1 MRGGGSLGAYL
12 AGGVCRWGGGRRV
25 CHGLQPPPHLL
36 TTLPAP
42 AGGGRCVRHA
52 TAATGRRRRRGTR
65 SAARRTSANARCRSR
80 AAWASGL
87 GWRRR
92 SWGGWS
98 SQASN
103 AAARQ
108 RVRRP
113 SPRPRDRPR
122 SRRCSGPA
130 RAAMTCRPKP
140 WDGQRVAPVVPPAG
154 TVDRGDGAERRVGG
168 HWSRLRG
175 QSVSPPLVSGRVGDW
190 CSGSTGTD
198 GPGCVGD
205 RAPRSISGSSRV
217 KLLAMPM
224 RSDAS
229 MRK

>member
-1 MRGGGSLGAYL
+1 MPPASVDEGGQRPRPLNWRCVAHRLAAGPGRNFRRNWSGADGASAMRRRPR
-12 AGGVCRWGGGRRV
+12 AGG
-25 CHGLQPPPHLL
+25 HGPE
-36 TTLPAP
+36 A
-42 AGGGRCVRHA
+42 
-52 TAATGRRRRRGTR
+52 
-65 SAARRTSANARCRSR
+65 AARNRCRSR
-80 AAWASGL
+80 AAWTSGR

-122 SRRCSGPA
+122 SRRCSRPA
-130 RAAMTCRPKP
+130 RAAMTCRPRP

-175 QSVSPPLVSGRVGDW
+175 QSVRMPRPAAPARVELPPGEQPAAPGQ
-190 CSGSTGTD
+190 ST
-198 GPGCVGD
+198 
-205 RAPRSISGSSRV
+205 S
-217 KLLAMPM
+217 
-224 RSDAS
+224 
-229 MRK
+229 

>member
-1 MRGGGSLGAYL
+1 MKSNSAITASRRPRSRADTRGRDGASAPTPASLGCGGPRGRP
-12 AGGVCRWGGGRRV
+12 AGSRTTGVESDAQTAP
-25 CHGLQPPPHLL
+25 GL
-36 TTLPAP
+36 
-42 AGGGRCVRHA
+42 GGGRCVRHA
-52 TAATGRRRRRGTR
+52 TAATGRRRRRGTG
-65 SAARRTSANARCRSR
+65 AARG

-130 RAAMTCRPKP
+130 RAAMICRPRP

-175 QSVSPPLVSGRVGDW
+175 QSVRLPPWPVRPWFAERRVGA
-190 CSGSTGTD
+190 G
-198 GPGCVGD
+198 
-205 RAPRSISGSSRV
+205 A
-217 KLLAMPM
+217 A
-224 RSDAS
+224 
-229 MRK
+229 

>member
-1 MRGGGSLGAYL
+1 MRAVTL
-12 AGGVCRWGGGRRV
+12 AD
-25 CHGLQPPPHLL
+25 
-36 TTLPAP
+36 TLPAVRWRP
-42 AGGGRCVRHA
+42 VWRGVAPKRLSSEFPVDHASRTGWGRTVRPPCDGGHGP
-52 TAATGRRRRRGTR
+52 AATGRRRR
-65 SAARRTSANARCRSR
+65 NRCRSR
-80 AAWASGL
+80 AAWTSGR

-122 SRRCSGPA
+122 SRRCSRPA
-130 RAAMTCRPKP
+130 RAAMTCRPRP

-175 QSVSPPLVSGRVGDW
+175 QSVRMPRPAAPARVELPPGEQPAAPGQ
-190 CSGSTGTD
+190 ST
-198 GPGCVGD
+198 
-205 RAPRSISGSSRV
+205 S
-217 KLLAMPM
+217 
-224 RSDAS
+224 
-229 MRK
+229 